1 MQKLMEPHTVPPD
14 GYRYLQA
21 ETKTWIRASDYHNL
35 FQNVLDHRKANNLPV
50 GTFWEAEVEDQLCQ
64 SLPPGQCKESVPGQG
79 RNVFT
84 RVHWDEIVSGTKT
97 IASWAAQGFAKVD
110 QAVADAR
117 ADTCSRCYFN
127 VQMHGGCHSC
137 GQLTKL
143 ATTFVG
149 ARRTKADPFLKA
161 CAVCRCSLQVKV
173 WTPIEAI
180 DKGTT
185 EELLSKFPSFCWIP
199 RELDQLRKIVNT

>member
-1 MQKLMEPHTVPPD
+1 MQKLLEPNTVPPD
-14 GYRYLQA
+14 GFRYHQA
-21 ETKTWIRASDYHNL
+21 ETKTWIRAPDYDNL
-35 FQNVLDHRKANNLPV
+35 FLFVRDHRKANNLPI

-64 SLPPGQCKESVPGQG
+64 SLPPGLCKQTIPGQG

-84 RVHWDEIVSGTKT
+84 RVGWEEIVSGTQT
-97 IASWAAQGFAKVD
+97 IVSWATQGFQKVD
-110 QAVADAR
+110 QALADAR
-117 ADTCSRCYFN
+117 GDICSRCYFN
-127 VQMHGGCHSC
+127 VQMQGGCHAC

-161 CAVCRCSLQVKV
+161 CAVCKCSLQVKV

-180 DKGTT
+180 DKGTNQ
-185 EELLSKFPSFCWIP
+185 ELYNKFPSFCWILK
-199 RELDQLRKIVNT
+199 ELDAFRAKE